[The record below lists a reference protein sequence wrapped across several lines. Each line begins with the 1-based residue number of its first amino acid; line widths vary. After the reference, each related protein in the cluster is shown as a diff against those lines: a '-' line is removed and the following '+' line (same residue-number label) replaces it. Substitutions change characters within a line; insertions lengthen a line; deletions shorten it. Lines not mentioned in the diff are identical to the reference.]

1 MHGAVV
7 INYPKFVN
15 VEKAGTLSSL
25 LSDTEKQSVTL
36 LQVTGNLNGS
46 DIVVLQEMAN
56 ANLKTLDMSG
66 ANIVTGGSIYYTWTS
81 SSYTQK
87 YSTKKNVIGAYMFYK
102 TTSLERVS
110 LPESATTIEGG
121 AFGYGSLKRMEIGSK
136 VTSITAGL
144 CAGTALDEIILKN
157 NSSFVLDNGILYDK
171 GKNTVYKVLRT
182 VEGDITLP
190 YSITKIE
197 NSSFEECNL
206 RSIVIPS
213 KVTKIDTGTFGDCPN
228 LEEVTFPTG
237 LTDLGYDCFGGCKK
251 LKKIDLSNTKTTKI
265 YMSFYN
271 CSALEEVSL
280 PSTLKEITGSSFT
293 SAVLKK
299 IICNAATP
307 PVLED
312 GTYKSFQYDYIK
324 YNCKVYVPKGRVNVY
339 KAATGW
345 KRFTYIYEIGTDID
359 EESKTSDFNGYN
371 GRTWMIGSYAPIRY
385 DFADINAAMASSQVK
400 DGDILLLDRYQIMNG
415 NQTVNKSVKIVGS
428 GYLWDHWIEGDLN
441 IEAPNATVDGIDCR
455 NINVRDE
462 NARIEHCDANNI
474 VGGYNYECDGAVIN
488 SNNVG
493 YSIDAGGAENWTIT
507 NNYVKGKFSGTLSEY
522 SQYPTDMPYFS
533 EYSLPLN
540 ANANS
545 TVSLKYIIANVSSIN
560 YMEYFWDTDPGWT
573 KATALKNA
581 NNNYVTNAWNSPM
594 QISTSGLSA
603 GQHTLVTRARSA
615 SGYWVTGVN
624 TINIQSSAVVTDPKP
639 VFSLFTFPASGVNN
653 DYRISFSVAAEGGLI
668 DWVEYYWDTDPG
680 QKKGHI
686 IVDQGH
692 DSGGGISRSDYLVD
706 CGDLTGKHTLYVR
719 AFCGKEWA
727 QVYVKEIN
735 LKAPGVVDNAINAN
749 DLAALKLISDNLG
762 LNGYWNFA
770 NDGKK
775 ESDFPGVTFLNH
787 RVIEID
793 LSNHAFTGML
803 SESWMPSLPEITLL
817 NLSRNNIYGD
827 ITPLVAKMPK
837 LKTLDVSHNRITQ
850 VSGELPASLTSFNAR
865 SQMRTFANS
874 SSGANEKFLDLLSS
888 GTMPPTTAP
897 IGAQVTIPLPT
908 LFYYDADKNDN
919 SLRADIQVVDLKNPS
934 TIYGT
939 YTYNGTNKGWKFTPQ
954 LDTYMTF
961 ENEKLVGLVTTGKWQ
976 QWSACPAL
984 FSVLLGD
991 ANIDGMVD
999 VLDVQHTLNYI
1010 LATAQPF
1017 NYWAANT
1024 YVDKIINVQDIVCTV
1039 NIMLGLPNNAR
1050 SGNFARSL
1058 ERDANRPD
1066 TDIQCWVYEQ
1076 NGRIALVSAAD
1087 VAALDIEVDGVS
1099 TDEVSLMLSHR
1110 DFQMI
1115 GQNTATG
1122 SRYVIFS
1129 PTGATLPAAKSASVL
1144 ALSRSAIPVAVRCA
1158 DAKARE
1164 LGATISQ
1171 PTGIR
1176 EVHSGSDGTTI
1187 IETNLAPGI
1196 YIVRTIDADG
1206 NSKTVK
1212 ILKK

>member
-1 MHGAVV
+1 MTFCGCR
-7 INYPKFVN
+7 
-15 VEKAGTLSSL
+15 GLT
-25 LSDTEKQSVTL
+25 SVTIP
-36 LQVTGNLNGS
+36 NS
-46 DIVVLQEMAN
+46 
-56 ANLKTLDMSG
+56 
-66 ANIVTGGSIYYTWTS
+66 
-81 SSYTQK
+81 
-87 YSTKKNVIGAYMFYK
+87 
-102 TTSLERVS
+102 
-110 LPESATTIEGG
+110 
-121 AFGYGSLKRMEIGSK
+121 
-136 VTSITAGL
+136 VTSIGEYAFDECSGL
-144 CAGTALDEIILKN
+144 T
-157 NSSFVLDNGILYDK
+157 
-171 GKNTVYKVLRT
+171 
-182 VEGDITLP
+182 
-190 YSITKIE
+190 SITIP
-197 NSSFEECNL
+197 NSVT
-206 RSIVIPS
+206 SIGYRAFASCSGLTSVAIPNS
-213 KVTKIDTGTFGDCPN
+213 
-228 LEEVTFPTG
+228 VTFIRERVFEDCSG
-237 LTDLGYDCFGGCKK
+237 LTSVTIPNSVTAIVSSAFE
-251 LKKIDLSNTKTTKI
+251 
-265 YMSFYN
+265 N
-271 CSALEEVSL
+271 CSKISDVYCY
-280 PSTLKEITGSSFT
+280 
-293 SAVLKK
+293 AV
-299 IICNAATP
+299 TP
-307 PVLED
+307 PYAESSTFTNANTSKATLHVPASSISK
-312 GTYKSFQYDYIK
+312 YKSTS
-324 YNCKVYVPKGRVNVY
+324 P
-339 KAATGW
+339 W
-345 KRFTYIYEIGTDID
+345 KEFGKIVAIEG
-359 EESKTSDFNGYN
+359 ESKGNNFNGYN

-385 DFADINAAMASSQVK
+385 DFASINAAMASSQVK
-400 DGDILLLDRYQIMNG
+400 DGDILMVDRLCVNG
-415 NQTVNKSVKIVGS
+415 SQTVNKSVKIVGNRH
-428 GYLWDHWIEGDLN
+428 YHFDYWIEGDLN
-441 IEAPNATVDGIDCR
+441 IEAPHVTIDGIEVHG
-455 NINVRDE
+455 NVNVRDE
-462 NARIEHCDANNI
+462 NARIEHTYVIGRILSGN
-474 VGGYNYECDGAVIN
+474 NYECDDAIIN
-488 SNNVG
+488 SCYVTKDIDESNGNG
-493 YSIDAGGAENWTIT
+493 WSITNSYILGLFTGTLSKYSID
-507 NNYVKGKFSGTLSEY
+507 
-522 SQYPTDMPYFS
+522 PTDMPYFS

-545 TVSLKYIIANVSSIN
+545 TVALKYIIANVSSIN

-624 TINIQSSAVVTDPKP
+624 TINIQSSAVVTAPKP

-668 DWVEYYWDTDPG
+668 DWVEYYWDIDPG

-692 DSGGGISRSDYLVD
+692 DSGGGISRNDYLVD

-874 SSGANEKFLDLLSS
+874 SSGADEKFLDLLSS

-954 LDTYMTF
+954 LDTDMTF

-1050 SGNFARSL
+1050 SGNLARSL

-1144 ALSRSAIPVAVRCA
+1144 ALSRNAIPVAVRCA